1 MFCSLTLCTLAYVT
15 YQDIRSLNSLR
26 EQTVIA
32 IKAPPETR
40 LEVPDP
46 ENVRVELVFIRF
58 YNQNIKYLHYF
69 VHFTLS
75 IKLVS
80 LHNADE

>member
-1 MFCSLTLCTLAYVT
+1 MCFNSNDNKLCVVLDYALCTLAYVT
-15 YQDIRSLNSLR
+15 YQDIRGIESFE

-46 ENVRVELVFIRF
+46 
-58 YNQNIKYLHYF
+58 
-69 VHFTLS
+69 TD
-75 IKLVS
+75 VS
-80 LHNADE
+80 SPKCPRPDY